1 MRRGIR
7 SIVVPLLLLTLL
19 VGIVGVDGSQTP
31 VTVTFWTTETKP
43 NRVAIQE
50 EIASDFMALHPD
62 IKVEVVPVLES
73 EMPAK
78 VAAASSAGDLPDVM
92 IVPDEYVISWAKDE
106 ILDIDA
112 NSTLLEKLGVNTFAT
127 TPRDVAKVEGD
138 YVAIPLDGW
147 AMLFLGRKDMTKHHL
162 FHAEGNWRTILL
174 VAVTLNEA
182 TSLYGLEVGTDCAE
196 RFMQQ
201 VFEQFALSNGARLVD
216 MKGNINLKTVEF
228 ADTLKVYKLLAS
240 TFTPSGK
247 IKQEQIRDDYFAGRA
262 AMILWPSLI
271 LDELAGLENSV
282 PVTKFPAGTPAL
294 HERTFIGTGFSGPL
308 GSRVQYG
315 QVNYLGITKD
325 ADTEAAQAFAEY
337 LLSDGYTKW
346 LSMDPLGKLP
356 MRPGYIDVWKE
367 LDFGVDRKA
376 KISAVYGAEVLSAIA
391 SGVNNIDRWGI
402 GTGRGQ
408 CVRSIYDKLTIVKI
422 LRDYIDGKFATAE
435 LAAAEMDRRVRAL
448 PGCEDRQVKP

>member
-147 AMLFLGRKDMTKHHL
+147 AMARRFTHL
-162 FHAEGNWRTILL
+162 QKR
-174 VAVTLNEA
+174 
-182 TSLYGLEVGTDCAE
+182 
-196 RFMQQ
+196 
-201 VFEQFALSNGARLVD
+201 
-216 MKGNINLKTVEF
+216 
-228 ADTLKVYKLLAS
+228 
-240 TFTPSGK
+240 
-247 IKQEQIRDDYFAGRA
+247 
-262 AMILWPSLI
+262 
-271 LDELAGLENSV
+271 
-282 PVTKFPAGTPAL
+282 
-294 HERTFIGTGFSGPL
+294 
-308 GSRVQYG
+308 
-315 QVNYLGITKD
+315 
-325 ADTEAAQAFAEY
+325 
-337 LLSDGYTKW
+337 
-346 LSMDPLGKLP
+346 
-356 MRPGYIDVWKE
+356 
-367 LDFGVDRKA
+367 
-376 KISAVYGAEVLSAIA
+376 
-391 SGVNNIDRWGI
+391 
-402 GTGRGQ
+402 
-408 CVRSIYDKLTIVKI
+408 
-422 LRDYIDGKFATAE
+422 
-435 LAAAEMDRRVRAL
+435 
-448 PGCEDRQVKP
+448 